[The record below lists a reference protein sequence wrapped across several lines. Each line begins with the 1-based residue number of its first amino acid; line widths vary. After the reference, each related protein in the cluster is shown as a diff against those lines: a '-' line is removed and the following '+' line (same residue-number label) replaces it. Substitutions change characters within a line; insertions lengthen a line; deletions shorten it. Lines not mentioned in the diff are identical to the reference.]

1 MEYEVLKNRYEFT
14 QEGRAIIDLTVE
26 NISDLFNSFDK
37 RAVYTRRELDQ
48 DFVEYIV
55 DCVKELGKEDF
66 EIRISIEREFNM
78 MQENTLRKAIIN
90 HFSYLYSIEHKRI
103 KGEFKLF
110 MFLTILGIL
119 LAFLVYKLNIQEDE
133 VGVWVNIFYE
143 GIVVAM
149 WVAFWEAITS
159 LIFGFRPFYKNR
171 QLYLRIIK
179 ADLKICNAISPISLI
194 FKP

>member
-1 MEYEVLKNRYEFT
+1 MEQDILKKRYEFT
-14 QEGRAIIDLTVE
+14 PEGRAIIDLTVE

-55 DCVKELGKEDF
+55 DCVKELGREEF
-66 EIRISIEREFNM
+66 EIRISIEKEFNV
-78 MQENTLRKAIIN
+78 MQEHTLRKAIVN
-90 HFSYLYSIEHKRI
+90 HFSYLYSIEHQRI

-110 MFLTILGIL
+110 LFLTLLGVA

-133 VGVWVNIFYE
+133 AEVWLNIFYE

-159 LIFGFRPFYKNR
+159 LIFGFRPYYKNR
-171 QLYLRIIK
+171 RMYSRIIK
-179 ADLKICNAISPISLI
+179 ANLAICNAVSSIMLP
-194 FKP
+194 